1 MLFRSVK
8 PLIIRISTDMLC
20 NKRSNADIAFDWLAV
35 LMLGEYLEQLDLNPD
50 WTTVGSMGHIL
61 AIDFTV
67 NSAINQTALEAL
79 QAYAAAYLSFYTGG
93 RYPSSADYSKLFDY
107 EQELLRFEDDIKS
120 RVRRFDDIAKH
131 YTSSFIAGLR
141 DKYMGAD
148 YVMMLGKHQ
157 LRLKRWMDISA
168 LRCSA

>member
-1 MLFRSVK
+1 MILTLEELALVDTTKWMTQSNENTVK

-79 QAYAAAYLSFYTGG
+79 QAYAEIG
-93 RYPSSADYSKLFDY
+93 RAH
-107 EQELLRFEDDIKS
+107 
-120 RVRRFDDIAKH
+120 V
-131 YTSSFIAGLR
+131 
-141 DKYMGAD
+141 
-148 YVMMLGKHQ
+148 
-157 LRLKRWMDISA
+157 
-168 LRCSA
+168 